1 MSIKYPISFSFDKSG
16 INKATSSLKKFGANA
31 ARIGAAAGAAI
42 GGAAVFSIK
51 KFADFDQALNQSI
64 AIMGDVSDALRN
76 DMADAAREV
85 AKTTTFSAEE
95 AAESFFFLAS
105 AGLDAEQSIAAM
117 PQVAKFA
124 QAGMFDMALATDLAT
139 DAQSALGLASDDSAE
154 NLENLTRVTDVFVKA
169 NTLAN
174 TSVEQLATAFTSKAG
189 NALKTV
195 GKDVE
200 EGAAALAVFADQGI
214 KGERAGTL
222 LTNTIFGLTDAAEK
236 NSGQMEEL
244 GIQVFDAE
252 GNMRSFEEI
261 VKDFEGALGDM
272 STEQQIA
279 TLSQLGFTKQ
289 AREGILA
296 LNGNSEALGEY
307 EGKLRDAGGTADEVA
322 QNQLETFN
330 AQMELLKSRVED
342 AAIEIG
348 TQLMPYVQDF
358 TEDLGPLI
366 DENLPKL
373 IDLFED
379 TIANVEDLAKQIQPH
394 IDDILP
400 DLKSMFEDLE
410 QPLEDVIEFFKT
422 LGEEVLIQVKDTIEN
437 PAFQSAVRDLGEGIG
452 ELAVEAKKFV
462 ESEVGQF
469 MLDFAS
475 NTVIFSLDLLGNT
488 IKAVASHLERLNRA
502 IDKFQSGNILGG
514 LGDLA
519 SFFGLNPRNPFTNF
533 QNNLQRGNTGSG
545 SSAGEIPGMA
555 NGGVVQARAGGTLA
569 LIGEAGRDEAV
580 IPLDRYGNLTT
591 NGSGSGNTFNINVN
605 AGMGAD
611 GQRIGQQI
619 VDEIIK
625 FERTSGKVFA
635 RA

>member
-1 MSIKYPISFSFDKSG
+1 MAIKYPISFKVDDAGLK
-16 INKATSSLKKFGANA
+16 KASSSLKKFGANA
-31 ARIGAAAGAAI
+31 AKIGAAAGAAI

-51 KFADFDQALNQSI
+51 KFADFDQALNKSI
-64 AIMGDVSDALRN
+64 AIMGDVSDALRG

-85 AKTTTFSAEE
+85 AKQTTFSAEE

-139 DAQSALGLASDDSAE
+139 DAQSALGLASDDTEE
-154 NLENLTRVTDVFVKA
+154 NLRNLTRVTDVFVKA

-222 LTNTIFGLTDAAEK
+222 LTNTIFGLTDAVEK
-236 NSGQMEEL
+236 NGGQMEEL
-244 GIQVFDAE
+244 GIQVFDAQ
-252 GNMRSFEEI
+252 GNMRSFEDI
-261 VKDFEGALGDM
+261 IKDFEGALGDM

-296 LNGNSEALGEY
+296 LNDNSTALGEY
-307 EGKLRDAGGTADEVA
+307 EEKLNDAGGTADEVA
-322 QNQLETFN
+322 NNQLETFN
-330 AQMELLKSRVED
+330 AQMDLLKSRVED
-342 AAIEIG
+342 AALELG
-348 TQLMPYVQDF
+348 EQLLPYVTDF

-366 DENLPKL
+366 DENLPKFVDA
-373 IDLFED
+373 IDD
-379 TIANVEDLAKQIQPH
+379 TIEGVKELAERFKPH
-394 IDDILP
+394 INELLP
-400 DLKSMFEDLE
+400 NITSLFEDLE
-410 QPLEDVIEFFKT
+410 DPANRAGDALLEIAEVALVEINNLLEDPGFKRGLNELIYNLADLAENAADVVDSGLGEFFFE
-422 LGEEVLIQVKDTIEN
+422 LGRSSISGGLNVTAEAVGVLGGALGSLANGI
-437 PAFQSAVRDLGEGIG
+437 SALSG
-452 ELAVEAKKFV
+452 ELVEFEDVAGSLEGLTGIDLEQIIRGFLEKQTGV
-462 ESEVGQF
+462 QF
-469 MLDFAS
+469 
-475 NTVIFSLDLLGNT
+475 GP
-488 IKAVASHLERLNRA
+488 
-502 IDKFQSGNILGG
+502 GG
-514 LGDLA
+514 VP
-519 SFFGLNPRNPFTNF
+519 GL
-533 QNNLQRGNTGSG
+533 
-545 SSAGEIPGMA
+545 A
-555 NGGVVQARAGGTLA
+555 NGGVVQATPGGTLA
-569 LIGEAGRDEAV
+569 LIGEGGRDEAV
-580 IPLDRYGNLTT
+580 IPLDRAGNLTT
-591 NGSGSGNTFNINVN
+591 GGGGNTFNIKIN

>member
-1 MSIKYPISFSFDKSG
+1 MSIKYPISFSFDKTGLS
-16 INKATSSLKKFGANA
+16 KANSSLKKFGANA
-31 ARIGAAAGAAI
+31 AKIGAAAGAAI

-76 DMADAAREV
+76 DMANAAREV
-85 AKTTTFSAEE
+85 AKQTTFSAEE

-105 AGLDAEQSIAAM
+105 AGLDAEQSVAAM

-174 TSVEQLATAFTSKAG
+174 TSVEQLATAFTVKAG

-195 GKDVE
+195 GKDLE

-222 LTNTIFGLTDAAEK
+222 LTNTIFGLTDIMAKAPAEA
-236 NSGQMEEL
+236 EAL
-244 GIQVFDAE
+244 GIEIFNAAGE
-252 GNMRSFEEI
+252 MNSFADISEDLT
-261 VKDFEGALGDM
+261 VALGDM
-272 STEQQIA
+272 TKEQQIA
-279 TLSQLGFTKQ
+279 TLDSLGFTKQ
-289 AREGILA
+289 AREGTLA
-296 LNGNSEALGEY
+296 LLGNSDALREY
-307 EGKLRDAGGTADEVA
+307 EEELRNAGGTADEVA
-322 QNQLETFN
+322 TNQLDTFN
-330 AQMELLKSRVED
+330 AQMDLLKSRVED

-348 TQLMPYVQDF
+348 TQLMPFVQDF

-366 DENLPKL
+366 DQNLPKL
-373 IDLFED
+373 IELFED
-379 TIANVEDLAKQIQPH
+379 TIENVETLAGEIQPH

-400 DLKSMFEDLE
+400 DLKRMFEDLQE
-410 QPLEDVIEFFKT
+410 PVEDVIGFFTT
-422 LGEEVLIQVKDTIEN
+422 LGEEVLLQVKKTIEN
-437 PAFQSAVRDLGEGIG
+437 PAFQNAVSSLGEGIG
-452 ELAVEAKKFV
+452 ILATEAKRFV

-469 MLDFAS
+469 LLDLGS
-475 NTVIFSLDLLGNT
+475 NAVIFGLDLLANT
-488 IKAVASHLERLNRA
+488 IKAVASQLERLNRA
-502 IDKFQSGNILGG
+502 IEKFESGNILGG

-519 SFFGLNPRNPFTNF
+519 GFFGLTPRNPFDSPLNDPRF
-533 QNNLQRGNTGSG
+533 IGRHGGSG
-545 SSAGEIPGMA
+545 SSAGEIPGFA
-555 NGGVVQARAGGTLA
+555 NGGVVTRPMFGM
-569 LIGEAGRDEAV
+569 IGEAGRHEAV

-591 NGSGSGNTFNINVN
+591 GGGGNTFNINVN

-611 GQRIGQQI
+611 GQRVGQQI

-625 FERTSGKVFA
+625 FERTSGRVFA